1 MLDLLALD
9 VACAHPFLTV
19 SISGDGVRHWSA
31 PPLANGTGLHLDM
44 DANPHRGLWALQLD
58 NAVRAAREPTILLA
72 EGLACLAIA
81 RWAQLSP
88 PSYVANIAG
97 AYLFAPLSFSPAQA
111 PLLRNLHPG
120 PEVRLP
126 FPSLV
131 IDSRASLSIA
141 RVALIA
147 SSSRRRSRITSCA
160 ALGSF
165 QSVGSSTL
173 LFSSSSRRS
182 NRERTMTLSR
192 STGGARQIEV
202 MAISMRATL

>member
-141 RVALIA
+141 RVLEMTDIWGSQFRDADAMPAEWRATDTVPLALVA
-147 SSSRRRSRITSCA
+147 ADVAARSGRRRLA
-160 ALGSF
+160 A
-165 QSVGSSTL
+165 
-173 LFSSSSRRS
+173 
-182 NRERTMTLSR
+182 
-192 STGGARQIEV
+192 AD
-202 MAISMRATL
+202 

>member
-9 VACAHPFLTV
+9 VACTHSFLTV

-31 PPLANGTGLHLDM
+31 PPLAGATGLHLDM

-58 NAVRAAREPTILLA
+58 NAVRAAREPTILLG

-88 PSYVANIAG
+88 ASYVANIAG

-141 RVALIA
+141 RVLELTDIWGSQFRDADAMPAEWHAGETAPFALVA
-147 SSSRRRSRITSCA
+147 AGAPARSGRRRLA
-160 ALGSF
+160 A
-165 QSVGSSTL
+165 
-173 LFSSSSRRS
+173 
-182 NRERTMTLSR
+182 
-192 STGGARQIEV
+192 AD
-202 MAISMRATL
+202 

>member
-1 MLDLLALD
+1 MLDLLGGD
-9 VACAHPFLTV
+9 VAHTHPILTV
-19 SISGDGVRHWSA
+19 SVIGDGARHWSA
-31 PPLANGTGLHLDM
+31 PAMASGSALQLDI

-58 NAVRAAREPTILLA
+58 NAVRAATEPTLLLA

-88 PSYVANIAG
+88 PRYVENIAG

-131 IDSRASLSIA
+131 VDTRASLSIA
-141 RVALIA
+141 RVLELADIWGSRFTDA
-147 SSSRRRSRITSCA
+147 AVMPVTWQAGDTAPPEVVAATRQRRRTA
-160 ALGSF
+160 AL
-165 QSVGSSTL
+165 
-173 LFSSSSRRS
+173 
-182 NRERTMTLSR
+182 
-192 STGGARQIEV
+192 AD
-202 MAISMRATL
+202 

>member
-141 RVALIA
+141 RVLEMTDIWGSQFRDADAMPTEWHVETAPLALIA
-147 SSSRRRSRITSCA
+147 AGAPTRNGRRRLA
-160 ALGSF
+160 A
-165 QSVGSSTL
+165 
-173 LFSSSSRRS
+173 
-182 NRERTMTLSR
+182 
-192 STGGARQIEV
+192 AD
-202 MAISMRATL
+202 

>member
-58 NAVRAAREPTILLA
+58 NAVRAAREPTILLG

-97 AYLFAPLSFSPAQA
+97 AYLFAPISFSSAQA

-141 RVALIA
+141 RVLEMTDIWGSQFSDADAMPAEGRATDTAPLALVA
-147 SSSRRRSRITSCA
+147 ADVAARSGRRRLA
-160 ALGSF
+160 A
-165 QSVGSSTL
+165 
-173 LFSSSSRRS
+173 
-182 NRERTMTLSR
+182 
-192 STGGARQIEV
+192 AD
-202 MAISMRATL
+202 